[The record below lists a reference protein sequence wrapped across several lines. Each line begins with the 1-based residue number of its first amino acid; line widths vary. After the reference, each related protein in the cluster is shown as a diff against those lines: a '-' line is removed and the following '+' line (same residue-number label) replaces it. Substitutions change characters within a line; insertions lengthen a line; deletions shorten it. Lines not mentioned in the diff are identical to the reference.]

1 MATLLLAE
9 PASPE
14 RDRLVEL
21 LAGHKLTII
30 DAGEALA
37 AFRRERPELC
47 LVDEIVA
54 REIKAEVQGFVPVI
68 AVVPRAEARIAA
80 LGFADDAVV
89 RPIDPAET
97 AARIAALLR
106 TKKLFESVRAES
118 EARSLADAAT
128 GLKNR
133 VFLNERLN
141 EEWKRAARYNE
152 PLSLV
157 ILTVESLQPRPAP
170 FVDKV
175 MHAVAAATLRSLRQ
189 IDVVT
194 RFSGVELAALLPNTH
209 FAGSIICAE
218 RLAKECGRVAVE
230 DFPAIVTMGV
240 AFYPGK
246 DVQEPMDLLKQA
258 TRALDRAREEGPGSI
273 CLVQHQGYLFQPK
286 KG

>member
-1 MATLLLAE
+1 VASLLISE

-21 LAGHKLTII
+21 LSGHKIALV
-30 DAGEALA
+30 DGGEALA

-54 REIKAEVQGFVPVI
+54 QQIKAEAQGFVPVI
-68 AVVPRAEARIAA
+68 AVVPRADSRAFA
-80 LGFADDAVV
+80 LTFADDAVM

-97 AARIAALLR
+97 AARITALLR

-152 PLSLV
+152 PLSLLIV
-157 ILTVESLQPRPAP
+157 AVESLQPRPAP
-170 FVDKV
+170 FIDKV

-218 RLAKECGRVAVE
+218 RLSKECGRVAVE
-230 DFPAIVTMGV
+230 DFLAIVTMGV
-240 AFYPGK
+240 AFYPGR
-246 DVQEPMDLLKQA
+246 DVQEPTDLLKQA
-258 TRALDRAREEGPGSI
+258 TRALERAREEGPGSI